1 MAQPTAGATSVSAG
15 PSRRPA
21 TSKVRHPPAFRRS
34 DHEPPQARR
43 ARPAAAARV
52 PPGARRARDLLGTRA
67 ERRPAAEPLRHP
79 GPRRPGRP
87 LAVHGRATAATAP
100 AAGVIRR
107 LGPGERDLL
116 PGHFLRLSAEDRHL
130 RFGGRTGE
138 ERIRAY
144 CARLAWPPSVVL
156 GYLVDGVPRAV
167 GELKPIAGPPP
178 FAAELAVSVEAPFRG
193 RGVGT
198 ELCRRLL
205 VRARNRLIARV
216 HMLCLL
222 DNRSVQRIARGLG
235 GALAFHPGEV
245 EAEIGLPW
253 PQPFSLAEEWLDEV
267 PPRPWPDG
275 GRAALTG
282 RANARGAR
290 TFPSRRG

>member
-1 MAQPTAGATSVSAG
+1 
-15 PSRRPA
+15 
-21 TSKVRHPPAFRRS
+21 
-34 DHEPPQARR
+34 
-43 ARPAAAARV
+43 
-52 PPGARRARDLLGTRA
+52 
-67 ERRPAAEPLRHP
+67 
-79 GPRRPGRP
+79 
-87 LAVHGRATAATAP
+87 VHGRATAPTPP

-107 LGPGERDLL
+107 LLPGERDLL

-138 ERIRAY
+138 DRVRAY
-144 CARLAWPPSVVL
+144 CARLGRPLPVVL
-156 GYLVDGVPRAV
+156 GHLVDGVPRAL
-167 GELKPIAGPPP
+167 GELKPIGGSLPP
-178 FAAELAVSVEAPFRG
+178 AAELAVSVEAPFRG

-222 DNRSVQRIARGLG
+222 DNRRVQRIARGLG

-267 PPRPWPDG
+267 PSRPWPDG
-275 GRAALTG
+275 RAA
-282 RANARGAR
+282 GAR
-290 TFPSRRG
+290 P